1 MKIKMKLL
9 SDAIPGSG
17 EGTAGLVDTDISH
30 DEFGLPIIP
39 AKRIKGIL
47 RESSRDLEDA
57 NVFAQGKTPEIFGT
71 RGNKIGTEFKIS
83 DGYLE
88 NYSELKNFLQFCSAD
103 KQLPRIFNREA
114 VLNFYTY
121 TRSQTGINEN
131 GVAQDDTLRT
141 FRVLR
146 KGLVF
151 YFDTEYPMGWESDIE
166 TICKVTCKFGIS
178 RTRGTGELLLTMD
191 KSKQSQDVAEAT
203 FHEEIKDEDLCRLNL
218 SIHNIGQLIVTIQVG
233 KDQITENYIPGTF
246 ILGTMA
252 NAFIK
257 HFGLNSFSAHRDP
270 NFRNIFLNEN
280 IIFSNGYP
288 SDSSDKEPCYPCP
301 VSIVREKDKE
311 NCFDMAN
318 ELFDF
323 DKIVKE
329 KIQTKG
335 NIGEF
340 VQIYQGEVSTRSV
353 LTQVAYHHQR
363 PPDRTVGHAKEGQ
376 GEFFQFTVLRPD
388 QCFISHIIG
397 KYKYLKVLNDIINK
411 KKIFYLGKSKTAQ
424 YGKCIFEGGMESL
437 TDSYSDEWQQGES
450 AVFTLES
457 DMILRNENGLTVP
470 DSEILKNEI
479 AEVLKADKK
488 KMTVEKSF
496 LKFRQIGGYSGVW
509 NMPKIQTPALAAGS
523 VIVCKNNGDDLGDV
537 FSLENHSFGIR
548 TDEGFGKIKVHWHGQ
563 DEIVL
568 ADDKEQDKPSAPDNL
583 EKSEALIQYILYRR
597 LEDALKDKAV
607 NHAEKARDNI
617 SNSFIGKMTL
627 FINTSE
633 NFDKLN
639 EKFSELKERATK
651 QLDKIASYLFLKA
664 SEKKK
669 FSVDEGEFIGW
680 LKILRDSQNIP
691 HLRNI
696 FNNASMNEDFY
707 KDNIFKLYQTGSIH
721 FLTLL
726 RLHNRKAGKSGKR

>member
-583 EKSEALIQYILYRR
+583 EKSEALIQYILYR
-597 LEDALKDKAV
+597 
-607 NHAEKARDNI
+607 
-617 SNSFIGKMTL
+617 
-627 FINTSE
+627 
-633 NFDKLN
+633 
-639 EKFSELKERATK
+639 
-651 QLDKIASYLFLKA
+651 
-664 SEKKK
+664 
-669 FSVDEGEFIGW
+669 
-680 LKILRDSQNIP
+680 
-691 HLRNI
+691 
-696 FNNASMNEDFY
+696 
-707 KDNIFKLYQTGSIH
+707 
-721 FLTLL
+721 
-726 RLHNRKAGKSGKR
+726 